1 MSCTY
6 FNWFCDNCFYAQH
19 IMLRETHHTFMLQR
33 TIREVIMIK
42 IRLMAMFAACAATTG
57 SIYILYGVA

>member
-1 MSCTY
+1 
-6 FNWFCDNCFYAQH
+6 
-19 IMLRETHHTFMLQR
+19 MLRETHQTFMLQR

-57 SIYILYGVA
+57 SIYILYGVV